1 MSEDPSFGP
10 PVGGAAPMVIVNGE
24 AGGTLPTSDRGLYY
38 GDGLFETVAVHNGRP
53 EFWDRHMARLREG
66 CTRLGLPCVDVDA
79 LARETEVLCKR
90 AGVRKGV
97 ARGVLKIII
106 SRGSGGRGYRT
117 PETVHPTRMVSL
129 HPWPE
134 IPEGNLAGGV
144 RVRLCDL
151 RLGHQPALAGIK
163 HLNRLESVLARREW
177 DDPDIAEGLLC
188 DGDGLVVAGTM
199 SNLFLVKGGRLRTP
213 DLSRCGVAGIIRA
226 VVREIAETRGV
237 PLEVADIPV
246 AEARESQ
253 ELFLTNSVIGIWP
266 VREFNGKAYAVGPV
280 TRELMEDLER
290 RRALETA

>member
-10 PVGGAAPMVIVNGE
+10 PVGGAAPMVIVNGQ
-24 AGGTLPTSDRGLYY
+24 AGGALPASDRGLYY

-79 LARETEVLCKR
+79 LAREAELLCKR
-90 AGVRKGV
+90 AGVPEGV

-117 PETVHPTRMVSL
+117 PEVVHPTRMVSL

-134 IPEGNLAGGV
+134 IPETNLAEGV

-177 DDPDIAEGLLC
+177 DDPDIVEGLLC

-213 DLSRCGVAGIIRA
+213 DLSCCGVAGVIRA
-226 VVREIAETRGV
+226 VVQEIAEARGM
-237 PLEVADIPV
+237 PFEVTDIPL

-266 VREFNGKAYAVGPV
+266 VREFDAVAYAVGPV
-280 TRELMEDLER
+280 TRELMENLEK

>member
-24 AGGTLPTSDRGLYY
+24 AGGTLPASDRGLHY

-79 LARETEVLCKR
+79 LAREAEVLCKR
-90 AGVRKGV
+90 VGVRKGV

-129 HPWPE
+129 HPWPD
-134 IPEGNLAGGV
+134 IPEGNLAEGV

-188 DGDGLVVAGTM
+188 DGGGLVVAGTM

-226 VVREIAETRGV
+226 VVQEIAEARGM

-266 VREFNGKAYAVGPV
+266 VREFDGKAYAVGPV
-280 TRELMEDLER
+280 TRELMGNLEK
-290 RRALETA
+290 RRAMETA

>member
-1 MSEDPSFGP
+1 
-10 PVGGAAPMVIVNGE
+10 MVIVNGE
-24 AGGTLPTSDRGLYY
+24 AGGTLPASDRGLYY

-66 CTRLGLPCVDVDA
+66 CTRLGLPGVDVDA
-79 LARETEVLCKR
+79 LAREAEVLCKG
-90 AGVRKGV
+90 AGVREGVGEGV
-97 ARGVLKIII
+97 ARGVLKVII

-117 PETVHPTRMVSL
+117 PEVVHPTRMVSL
-129 HPWPE
+129 HPWPDISE
-134 IPEGNLAGGV
+134 ANLVEGV

-188 DGDGLVVAGTM
+188 DGGGLVVAGTM
-199 SNLFLVKGGRLRTP
+199 SNLFLVKRGRLRTP

-226 VVREIAETRGV
+226 VVREIAEARGM

-266 VREFNGKAYAVGPV
+266 VGEFDGKAYAVGPV
-280 TRELMEDLER
+280 TRELMEDLEK